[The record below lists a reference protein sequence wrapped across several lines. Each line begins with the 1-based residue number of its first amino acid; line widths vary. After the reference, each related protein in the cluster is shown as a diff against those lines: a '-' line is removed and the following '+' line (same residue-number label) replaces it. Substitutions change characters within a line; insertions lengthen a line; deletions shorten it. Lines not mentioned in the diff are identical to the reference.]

1 MKEQKDFKMPRAFD
15 DEERKKKQHD
25 FKMPRTFDD
34 EERKKKQHDFKMLG
48 TFEDEEERN
57 GKLHCEK
64 AMTMAKPQK
73 SWCHSSL
80 QHPC

>member
-1 MKEQKDFKMPRAFD
+1 MPRA
-15 DEERKKKQHD
+15 
-25 FKMPRTFDD
+25 FDD

-57 GKLHCEK
+57 GKLHCNK

-73 SWCHSSL
+73 S
-80 QHPC
+80 